1 MKMKKP
7 DVTIELVD
15 KRGTLSCQRG
25 HKIGDVFDFEADRGR
40 LCPYALH
47 ALLPYITVLRY
58 GGELTPSPAHGDC
71 RYSCPDAD
79 VGCIYSLKR
88 K

>member
-1 MKMKKP
+1 MKRP

-15 KRGTLSCQRG
+15 KRGTFPCQRG

-47 ALLPYITVLRY
+47 SLLPYITVLRY
-58 GGELTPSPAHGDC
+58 GGELAPSHVHGDF

-79 VGCIYSLKR
+79 VGCIYSLKL